1 MKARIYE
8 LITPDDT
15 QMIYG
20 YRWRIQYYN
29 VSIIGD
35 IIYDSKQQAV
45 TACKRTGKE
54 LNIPLTIGEK
64 IIETHD
70 FDFLV

>member
-35 IIYDSKQQAV
+35 IIYHSQQAAIA
-45 TACKRTGKE
+45 ACKRTSKE
-54 LNIPLTIGEK
+54 LHIPLTIGEK
-64 IIETHD
+64 TVETHD

>member
-1 MKARIYE
+1 MKATIYS
-8 LITPDDT
+8 LITPDEG
-15 QMIYG
+15 QFVYG

-35 IIYDSKQQAV
+35 IIYHSQQAAIN
-45 TACKRTGKE
+45 ACERTGKE
-54 LNIPLTIGEK
+54 LNIPVTIGKK
-64 IIETHD
+64 IVETHD